1 MTKRFFKG
9 LVLVLLIIVSININ
23 PKANAYGKE
32 DTYTVS
38 FYANS
43 GSGTMSKQKIKYN
56 ERVKLNTC
64 QYYKKGYSF
73 SGWAKTRTGKVIYD
87 NKSYVKNIAKPGEN
101 IKLYAKWKE
110 EGERRALILGET
122 STFAVPM
129 LDVTS
134 MESLMSSCMFYGEKM
149 SKVVSYPNHTKKEIT
164 SKIKKLFSENSSN
177 DISYIYITCHGD
189 DEGNIYIG
197 SDGEAYSTA
206 ELKKV
211 CNQYIKGKVVLLI
224 DCCYSGSAITKQI
237 NFTKQINLEGDNFS
251 EKFIKDFFN
260 DDSNDKSGELATSK
274 YKVICSSS
282 KRETSSGGI
291 ASLATK
297 YWELGSGWNEV
308 NNKKCTMYADQN
320 NDNMV
325 TLDELY
331 KYSYKRVLKENPK
344 QHIQVYPKNSAF
356 VIFGKYK

>member
-1 MTKRFFKG
+1 MTKRIFKG
-9 LVLVLLIIVSININ
+9 LVLILLIIISLNIN
-23 PKANAYGKE
+23 PKANAYGQE
-32 DTYTVS
+32 NVYTVS
-38 FYANS
+38 FYANGGS
-43 GSGTMSKQKIKYN
+43 GSMSKQKIKYN
-56 ERVKLNTC
+56 ERVKLKPC

-73 SGWAKTRTGKVIYD
+73 SGWAKTRTGKVIYQ
-87 NKSYVKNIAKPGEN
+87 NNSYVKNIAKPGEN

-122 STFAVPM
+122 STTAVPM

-134 MESLMSSCMFYGEKM
+134 MKSLMSSCMFYGKKM
-149 SKVVSYPNHTKKEIT
+149 SKVISYPNHTKNEIT
-164 SKIKKLFSENSSN
+164 AKIKNVFSETSSK

-189 DEGNIYIG
+189 NDGNIYIG

-206 ELKKV
+206 ELKQI
-211 CNQYIKGKVVLLI
+211 CNKYIKGKVVLLI

-237 NFTKQINLEGDNFS
+237 NLEKDNFS
-251 EKFIKDFFN
+251 EKFIKDFFT
-260 DDSNDKSGELATSK
+260 DDSNDKSGELAISK

-282 KRETSSGGI
+282 KKETSSGGK

-297 YWELGSGWNEV
+297 YWELGSGWDEL
-308 NNKKCTMYADQN
+308 NNKKCTMYADTN
-320 NDNMV
+320 NDNKV

-331 KYSYKRVLKENPK
+331 KYSYKQVLKENPK
-344 QHIQVYPKNSAF
+344 QHIQVYPKNSTF